1 MLWDE
6 GGGSRQRSR
15 SGWAAIAGSIPGMRG
30 RSVRVALRS
39 ATNLTTLGFGKRS
52 KSAPNLL
59 PPVSGGRPADPFN
72 LLDQEKRHVF
82 IFSAVD
88 ARSEQLSA
96 LVSATVHPLPRPAQT
111 QTRAGHRGSVARSWE
126 PFNAVERSSERR
138 AAPTRLPT
146 AQPKLLPRVLRSP
159 RKVQSTGR
167 RHRAPIFIRSRPLQS
182 ALRCH
187 NSPTVR
193 TSPTAVAADPA
204 LYPRP
209 PPPHDHPPPPRS
221 ELSLGLMPRRD

>member
-111 QTRAGHRGSVARSWE
+111 QTRAGHRGSVARSW
-126 PFNAVERSSERR
+126 PLSAVRSAVLLPLGSPLPSQSCSPASYGRRGRSNQQAADTGLRSSYV
-138 AAPTRLPT
+138 ADHS
-146 AQPKLLPRVLRSP
+146 SP
-159 RKVQSTGR
+159 PCDAT
-167 RHRAPIFIRSRPLQS
+167 I
-182 ALRCH
+182 
-187 NSPTVR
+187 
-193 TSPTAVAADPA
+193 
-204 LYPRP
+204 
-209 PPPHDHPPPPRS
+209 
-221 ELSLGLMPRRD
+221 PRRFEHRRRQ